1 MDSLPA
7 LYLLPLLPLLGFTIL
22 MILPRLFPGK
32 TGGWLATGMV
42 GAAFVVEIGRAHV

>member
-7 LYLLPLLPLLGFTIL
+7 LYLLPLLPLLGFAVL
-22 MILPRLFPGK
+22 MVLPRLFPGK

-42 GAAFVVEIGRAHV
+42 GAAFIVAVIRNIS